1 MKTNNWKFWSV
12 VAAFVFASAASGFA
26 QQKVGWVD
34 TQEIMKKLPEAVE
47 AQNKLNTLVAKWQD
61 ELNKMQNDFK
71 QEADDYQR
79 RRLILPEQARV
90 QEEQKLSDMQKKIA
104 ELRNQRFGP
113 NGDLAQQQKAIM
125 RPVQE
130 KILQAIQEVAK
141 KDKYDYIFDKSGQ
154 ILLMYSNPKYDV
166 TQQVLEE
173 LKIPTTG
180 PGTSP
185 STNPTTPPP
194 TNQPNPTPGGN

>member
-1 MKTNNWKFWSV
+1 MKTSDWKIWALVS
-12 VAAFVFASAASGFA
+12 AFIFLSSLPAFA

-34 TQEIMKKLPEAVE
+34 TEVIMKKLPEAVE
-47 AQNKLNTLVAKWQD
+47 AQNKLDALVAQWQS
-61 ELNKMQNDFK
+61 ELNKMQDNFK
-71 QEADDYQR
+71 AEADNYQR

-90 QEEQKLSDMQKKIA
+90 QEEQKLSDMQSKIMD
-104 ELRNQRFGP
+104 LRNQRFGP

-130 KILQAIQEVAK
+130 KILTAIQDVAK
-141 KDKYDYIFDKSGQ
+141 EDKYDYIFDKSGQ

-166 TQQVLEE
+166 TQQVLDK

-180 PGTSP
+180 TPQGTP
-185 STNPTTPPP
+185 TTNPQNPP
-194 TNQPNPTPGGN
+194 QGIH